1 MKTGLSILIPAVTT
15 ALILSSCG
23 RTGVGDLVTFDY
35 SRMKKG
41 HDTLA
46 VSELAMQPEFI
57 ALDSDTVD
65 AFAYGSIIVTD
76 NYIVRN
82 AEAISMINK
91 APVRVFDRH
100 TGRFICNVGH
110 LGRGP
115 GEYLNSYCTFV
126 DEEGGKVWIMNAG
139 DHIKT
144 YDLLSGKYIGDVP
157 LAHEVREEFGAA
169 SATFSVDPDAGTV
182 TVAAIPYEEDSNPSI
197 AWCQDMEGNIVW
209 DIPKDGRERSRKQTN
224 SLIRTTYNVEGLM
237 DVYIHGG
244 HDMPDTLYVLS
255 DGVLS
260 PVFTYD
266 ERSLKSGMS
275 LSSTLLPGKVLSH
288 LTEEQETIPNVRVS
302 MPTAMV
308 ITDLKSGESVRY
320 GLVMRNDFLGVDAGG
335 GFFQYGYMIQQ
346 ISAEEFRETGQQALE
361 QGLLSGSAAG
371 QVRAILADLKD
382 TDNDVIML
390 ARLKD

>member
-1 MKTGLSILIPAVTT
+1 
-15 ALILSSCG
+15 
-23 RTGVGDLVTFDY
+23 
-35 SRMKKG
+35 
-41 HDTLA
+41 
-46 VSELAMQPEFI
+46 
-57 ALDSDTVD
+57 
-65 AFAYGSIIVTD
+65 
-76 NYIVRN
+76 
-82 AEAISMINK
+82 
-91 APVRVFDRH
+91 
-100 TGRFICNVGH
+100 
-110 LGRGP
+110 
-115 GEYLNSYCTFV
+115 
-126 DEEGGKVWIMNAG
+126 
-139 DHIKT
+139 
-144 YDLLSGKYIGDVP
+144 
-157 LAHEVREEFGAA
+157 
-169 SATFSVDPDAGTV
+169 
-182 TVAAIPYEEDSNPSI
+182 
-197 AWCQDMEGNIVW
+197 MEGNIVW

-244 HDMPDTLYVLS
+244 HDMSDTLYVLS

-302 MPTAMV
+302 VPTAMV

-335 GFFQYGYMIQQ
+335 GSFQNGDMIQQ
-346 ISAEEFRETGQQALE
+346 FSAEEFKDAGQQALD
-361 QGLLSGSAAG
+361 QGLLSGSAAD

-382 TDNDVIML
+382 TDNDVIIL